1 MSNPVTKEH
10 TWYTHMEKWV
20 LGKKFIITTKQHTD
34 HMKFKKKKD
43 PSVDASILLRRR
55 NKIIMGTK
63 GREGPEKQ

>member
-1 MSNPVTKEH
+1 
-10 TWYTHMEKWV
+10 MEKWV